1 MVTDV
6 TLANCSPL
14 QSAGRRERQ
23 RSPMSAAK
31 FREYAAEHMEWART
45 ATSDRE
51 RQTFEQMA
59 EVWLEA
65 AAVWESLSNAEDG
78 ST

>member
-45 ATSDRE
+45 AASDKE
-51 RQTFEQMA
+51 RKTFEQMA
-59 EVWLEA
+59 AAWMEA
-65 AAVWESLSNAEDG
+65 ATLWERLA
-78 ST
+78 

>member
-1 MVTDV
+1 
-6 TLANCSPL
+6 
-14 QSAGRRERQ
+14 
-23 RSPMSAAK
+23 MSAAK